1 MMMVWLVSQMWALLL
16 IAFASG
22 IAAGAWIQAAR
33 AQRAAG
39 EFSSTGIGRGSPGR
53 AAAPAIL
60 LDAPNGQQDDLTQI
74 IGLDRATELRL
85 NALGVFH
92 FRQVAGWDDG
102 AARWIEIRLNEP
114 GRVARER
121 WTEQAATLS

>member
-1 MMMVWLVSQMWALLL
+1 MASLISQMWMLLL
-16 IAFASG
+16 VAFASG
-22 IAAGAWIQAAR
+22 VAAGVWIQAAR

-39 EFSSTGIGRGSPGR
+39 EFSSTGIGQGSPGR

-74 IGLDRATELRL
+74 IGLDRATELKL
-85 NALGVFH
+85 NVLGVFH

-121 WTEQAATLS
+121 WTEQAATLC